1 MFIKHTFLFS
11 TLFLFVTACADPRS
25 RLSLSDPNTET
36 FTKTQTV
43 QLTGNESFLYR
54 LTDHSKG
61 QLNIQRASDLT
72 YINIDESK
80 WREILAKACPKITTC
95 SDDSYLESD
104 AQRAIATNN
113 TEKNLT
119 VLLHYPGKGK
129 TSDYVHTFN
138 LPQMLRSGT
147 EQIKLAMLLA
157 QNDEQRT
164 VISEAARKAGIE
176 WRQKAAF
183 TTQRVWTRHQFEIT
197 GALYMG
203 GFYCAD
209 LLLQKTWAYSPYVAS
224 GLFATTMTYQL
235 WNSRHWG
242 DVNQSAA
249 ALGALGALSLARYKG
264 ILGF

>member
-1 MFIKHTFLFS
+1 MSIKYAFLFS
-11 TLFLFVTACADPRS
+11 ALFLFLTACADPRTS
-25 RLSLSDPNTET
+25 LSLADPDTET

-43 QLTGNESFLYR
+43 QLRGNESFLYR
-54 LTDHSKG
+54 VADHSKG
-61 QLNIQRASDLT
+61 MLNIQRASDLT
-72 YINIDESK
+72 HINIDESE
-80 WREILAKACPKITTC
+80 WRKILAKACPKVTTC
-95 SDDSYLESD
+95 SDDSCLESD

-129 TSDYVHTFN
+129 TSDLVHTFD
-138 LPQMLRSGT
+138 LPQMLQFGA

-164 VISEAARKAGIE
+164 VISEAAREAGIE
-176 WRQKAAF
+176 WPQKAIFKA
-183 TTQRVWTRHQFEIT
+183 QKIWTRHQFEIT

-203 GFYCAD
+203 GFYFAD
-209 LLLQKTWAYSPYVAS
+209 LLLQKTWAFNPYAAS
-224 GLFATTMTYQL
+224 ALYATTMTYQL

-242 DVNQSAA
+242 DVSQSTA